1 MLLIGEVVLGLLI
14 PFYMADI
21 IDKGIVG
28 GDKSYIFLMGFK
40 MILMSFGSALCGVV
54 AARLSAV
61 ATMGLGASLRKEMY
75 DRIQD
80 YSFSNIDK
88 FSTASLVTRMTT
100 DITTVQNAYLMLI
113 RQLFRAPVE
122 LALAFFL
129 TIKISKQVA
138 GTFLVILPVL
148 LLFLVM
154 LAPIAV
160 RKFKKVFKM
169 FDGLNSSIQENLIGI
184 RVVKSFVRGKFE
196 KDKFAVAN
204 DGLTNASIGSNMIV
218 VSAMPF
224 MMGVFYFAILAVN
237 LIGSKLIL
245 NGQMEIGKLTTIT
258 TYVVQILVALVNVAV
273 IAVSYFMSRAS
284 TVRILEVIKEQ
295 PDINDSDAD
304 DAVDITTGSVSF
316 NKVSFKYDKNSK
328 GYDLENLNFEI
339 KAGETIGI
347 IGATGCGKTTLVSL
361 IPRLYD
367 VSEGKILI
375 DGIEL
380 SKYKLKT
387 LRDKISVVLQKS
399 TLFSKS
405 VRENLLWG
413 NEIATE
419 DDIKEAMEIA
429 CATEFIKGL
438 PNGLETEL
446 GQDGTNLSGGQKQ
459 RICIARAILKKPKI
473 LILDDAT
480 SAVDTHTDKLIKN
493 RLRNYLP
500 ETTKI
505 IISQRISSIK
515 EADRI
520 IVMDGGRI
528 NGIGSS
534 EELLKSNV
542 IYSEIYNEQMKNKL
556 MLSED

>member
-1 MLLIGEVVLGLLI
+1 
-14 PFYMADI
+14 MADI
-21 IDKGIVG
+21 IDRGIVG
-28 GDKSYIFLMGFK
+28 GDKSYIFSMGFK
-40 MILMSFGSALCGVV
+40 MILMSLGSALCGVA

-75 DRIQD
+75 DRIQE

-129 TIKISKQVA
+129 TIKISRQVA
-138 GTFLVILPVL
+138 GTFLLIIPVL
-148 LLFLVM
+148 LLFLAII
-154 LAPIAV
+154 APVAV

-196 KDKFAVAN
+196 KDKFAAAN
-204 DGLTNASIGSNMIV
+204 DGLMNASIQSNMVV

-224 MMGVFYFAILAVN
+224 MIGVFYFAILAVN
-237 LIGSKLIL
+237 FIGSRLIL
-245 NGQMEIGKLTTIT
+245 NGDMEIGKLTTIT
-258 TYVVQILVALVNVAV
+258 TYVVQILVALVNVAI
-273 IAVSYFMSRAS
+273 IAVSYVMSRAS
-284 TVRILEVIKEQ
+284 AARISEVIKEQ
-295 PDINDSDAD
+295 PDITDEMAD
-304 DAVDITTGSVSF
+304 EELEVKTGSISF
-316 NKVSFKYDKNSK
+316 DNVSFKYNENASEN
-328 GYDLENLNFEI
+328 DLEALSFDI

-367 VSEGKILI
+367 VSSGSILI
-375 DGIEL
+375 DGNEI

-387 LRDKISVVLQKS
+387 LRNSISVVLQKS

-413 NEIATE
+413 NEYATDE
-419 DDIKEAMEIA
+419 DLKAATDIA
-429 CATEFIKGL
+429 CATDFINEL
-438 PNGLETEL
+438 SNGLETEL
-446 GQDGTNLSGGQKQ
+446 GQDGANLSGGQKQ
-459 RICIARAILKKPKI
+459 RLCIARAILKKPKI

-493 RLRNYLP
+493 GLKAFMP

-520 IVMDGGRI
+520 IVMDDGRI
-528 NGIGSS
+528 DGIGSS
-534 EELLKSNV
+534 DELLKNND

-556 MLSED
+556 MISED

>member
-1 MLLIGEVVLGLLI
+1 
-14 PFYMADI
+14 MADV

-28 GDKSYIFLMGFK
+28 GDRAYIFSMGLK
-40 MILMSFGSALCGVV
+40 MVLMSIGSALCGVA

-122 LALAFFL
+122 LAMAFFL
-129 TIKISKQVA
+129 TIKISRQVA
-138 GTFLVILPVL
+138 GTFLVIIPVL
-148 LLFLVM
+148 LLFLVAI
-154 LAPIAV
+154 APTAV

-184 RVVKSFVRGKFE
+184 RVVKSFVRGNFE
-196 KDKFAVAN
+196 KNKFAVAN
-204 DGLTNASIGSNMIV
+204 DGLTNASIESNMVV

-224 MMGVFYFAILAVN
+224 MIGVFYFAILAVN
-237 LIGSKLIL
+237 FIGSRLIL

-273 IAVSYFMSRAS
+273 IAVSYVMSRAS
-284 TVRILEVIKEQ
+284 TARILEVIKEQ
-295 PDINDSDAD
+295 PDITDYDAD
-304 DAVDITTGSVSF
+304 ESLKIKNGSISF
-316 NKVSFKYDKNSK
+316 ENVSFKYNKNAK
-328 GYDLENLNFEI
+328 EYDLENLNFKIE
-339 KAGETIGI
+339 AGETIGI
-347 IGATGCGKTTLVSL
+347 IGATGCGKTTLISL

-367 VSEGKILI
+367 ISKGRISVGGEEI
-375 DGIEL
+375 
-380 SKYKLKT
+380 SKYKLKV
-387 LRDKISVVLQKS
+387 LRDGISVVLQKS

-405 VRENLLWG
+405 IRENLMWG
-413 NEIATE
+413 NENASE
-419 DDIKEAMEIA
+419 EDIKEATDIA
-429 CATEFIKGL
+429 CATDFINEL

-446 GQDGTNLSGGQKQ
+446 GQDGANLSGGQKQ
-459 RICIARAILKKPKI
+459 RICIARAILKKPEI
-473 LILDDAT
+473 LILDDAM
-480 SAVDTHTDKLIKN
+480 SAVDTHTDKRIKN
-493 RLRNYLP
+493 SLKDNLP
-500 ETTKI
+500 DTTKI

-534 EELLKSNV
+534 AELLKSNK

-556 MLSED
+556 IHSED